1 MKRRYLLRYA
11 QTRTQICP
19 VLNELQMSYAPA
31 HAIYD
36 QTHAIYAQTHGSYK
50 SVFSCKLLYKQVL
63 ASITP
68 AELKALY
75 GMVYGL
81 VNLEAELPQVP

>member
-1 MKRRYLLRYA
+1 
-11 QTRTQICP
+11 
-19 VLNELQMSYAPA
+19 
-31 HAIYD
+31 
-36 QTHAIYAQTHGSYK
+36 
-50 SVFSCKLLYKQVL
+50 LLYKQVL